1 MQDWFFKQGRRERL
15 INWLGLDSRINS
27 TLAET
32 WAAMRDYWNA
42 GTSYFARFKITG
54 WKRLLN
60 EFLSE
65 GLTLGMG
72 GLVVSFALAIPA
84 LREFDE
90 GKFSSGQYAVK
101 FLDQNGNEIGKR
113 GILHNDSVPLDE
125 IPDSLVKATLAT
137 EDRRFFEHW
146 GIDVIGT
153 ARALFTNLQANE
165 VVQGGSSITQQVAKN
180 LFLSSERSMQ
190 RKIKEAFL
198 ALLLESRLSQ
208 ARDPEALLR
217 PRLHGRRRLRR
228 GGRVAILLRQVGA
241 PDQPGGVGAA
251 RGPVQG
257 ADQVCAARQPAG
269 LARPHQRRSEQPRA
283 SPASIPRARCTTRAS
298 TRRRSSRRAT
308 PTAPTGSSTGPS
320 RRCSASRRAAASTC

>member
-1 MQDWFFKQGRRERL
+1 M
-15 INWLGLDSRINS
+15 
-27 TLAET
+27 
-32 WAAMRDYWNA
+32 
-42 GTSYFARFKITG
+42 
-54 WKRLLN
+54 
-60 EFLSE
+60 
-65 GLTLGMG
+65 
-72 GLVVSFALAIPA
+72 FALAIPA

-90 GKFSSGQYAVK
+90 GKFLTGQYAVK

-180 LFLSSERSMQ
+180 LFLSSERSLQ

-198 ALLLESRLSQ
+198 ALLLESRFTKREILKLYFDRAYMGGGAFGVEAASQ
-208 ARDPEALLR
+208 Y
-217 PRLHGRRRLRR
+217 
-228 GGRVAILLRQVGA
+228 LLRQVGA
-241 PDQPGGVGAA
+241 PDQPGRGRDA
-251 RGPVQG
+251 RRPVQG
-257 ADQVCAARQPAG
+257 ADQVRAARQPAG
-269 LARPHQRRSEQPRA
+269 LARPHQRGAHQPRR
-283 SPASIPRARCTTRAS
+283 SPASTRRARCTTRAS

-308 PTAPTGSSTGPS
+308 PIAPTGSSTGPS
-320 RRCSASRRAAASTC
+320 RRCSASRRARGHYVLTARTTIDLNMQKATDEALDHGAETVPRQPHHQRRHRADGDRRRGARR